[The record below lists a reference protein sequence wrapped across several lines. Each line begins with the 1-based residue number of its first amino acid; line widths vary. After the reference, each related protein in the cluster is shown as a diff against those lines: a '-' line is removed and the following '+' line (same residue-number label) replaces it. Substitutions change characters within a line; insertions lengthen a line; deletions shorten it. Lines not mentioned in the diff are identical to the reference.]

1 MGTDVGVEGLE
12 RALATGVMA
21 VCDGGGIGGVRFLL
35 TDLMMSGDESVV
47 RLEMAP
53 AVARL
58 LRTGAELGG
67 LVVLTGMLAGAGIAQ
82 LVPPVRVEQLLG
94 VDDRLLL
101 CRT

>member
-53 AVARL
+53 AVVKL
-58 LRTGAELGG
+58 LRTGA
-67 LVVLTGMLAGAGIAQ
+67 
-82 LVPPVRVEQLLG
+82 
-94 VDDRLLL
+94 
-101 CRT
+101 